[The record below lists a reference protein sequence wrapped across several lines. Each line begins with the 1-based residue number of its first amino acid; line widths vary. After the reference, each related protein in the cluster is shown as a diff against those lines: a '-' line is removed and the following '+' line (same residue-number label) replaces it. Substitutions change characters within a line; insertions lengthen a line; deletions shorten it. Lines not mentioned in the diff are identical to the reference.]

1 MKFINK
7 SKTTVLFCLC
17 VFTAC
22 REDIDIPVNQ
32 LKPEGIYI
40 LNEGSFGS
48 STGDVSFLDPDS
60 LTITNNLFFA
70 ANGTSVGDVV
80 QDMLI
85 HDTLGIIVVNNSN
98 KLRIVNINTFELIK
112 DISVTLPRRIV
123 KATSDKAYVSCW
135 NGTVRI
141 LDLHQL
147 ALTGSMSM
155 DENYPEGMT
164 VVDNRA
170 FICLSSGF
178 DFGVMENQH
187 RTVSVVNVLTD
198 SIVDTIQVGYNPL
211 KMAYDEESHRL
222 YVACGGSEYTTPKA
236 YGGIY
241 IISVSQ
247 LRTIDVIR
255 TQPGDAAPDTLYPS
269 GIWIEDD
276 HCYFVNHFAG
286 NITIFHKYTKARTG
300 TIEGNNYNVAVDPYS
315 GLILATTMSSDG
327 KLKIFNQSLELIE
340 ERSVGEY
347 PSTIVFR
354 YSRK

>member
-1 MKFINK
+1 M
-7 SKTTVLFCLC
+7 LFFLC

-22 REDIDIPVNQ
+22 REEIDIPVNQ

-40 LNEGSFGS
+40 INEGSFGS
-48 STGDVSFLDPDS
+48 STGDISFLDPDS

-70 ANGTSVGDVV
+70 ANGTSAGDVV

-98 KLRIVNINTFELIK
+98 KIRIVNINTFKLIK

-123 KATSDKAYVSCW
+123 RATSTKAYISCW
-135 NGTVRI
+135 NGVVQI
-141 LDLHQL
+141 LDLNQL
-147 ALTGSMSM
+147 VLTGTIAM
-155 DENYPEGMT
+155 DESYPEGMT

-187 RTVSVVNVLTD
+187 QMVSVVNVITD
-198 SIVDTIQVGYNPL
+198 SVIDTIQVGYNPL

-269 GIWIEDD
+269 SIWIDD
-276 HCYFVNHFAG
+276 QHCYFVNHFAG
-286 NITIFHKYTKARTG
+286 NITIFNKNSWVRTG
-300 TIEGNNYNVAVDPYS
+300 TILGNNYNVAVDPYTN
-315 GLILATTMSSDG
+315 LILATTMSSDG
-327 KLKIFNQSLELIE
+327 KIKIYNQALELIE
-340 ERSVGEY
+340 ERSAGEY

-354 YSRK
+354 YSQK